1 MNQITIAPAI
11 VNVSGKTKVE
21 RQVSVVRTAS
31 PEALTACLSL
41 KGKVGNAIRVNAAY
55 SGYIDVV
62 TACINSNYKPLVE
75 MLSIR
80 LGEPMI
86 VSNRASFESLPDL
99 FEARIMKAKL
109 AKNDGMRTDKKTG
122 AQVSGAKLAVEL
134 ELKAL
139 VIDVISRVNDH
150 HAKRKAEQ
158 QAEQQT
164 IEA

>member
-1 MNQITIAPAI
+1 MNQITMSPAI

-21 RQVSVVRTAS
+21 RQVSVVRFAS
-31 PEALTACLSL
+31 QQALTACLSL
-41 KGKVGNAIRVNAAY
+41 KGKVGNAIRANAA
-55 SGYIDVV
+55 SAGLLDVAA
-62 TACINSNYKPLVE
+62 ACVNSNYKPLVE

-109 AKNDGMRTDKKTG
+109 AKNDGMRIDKK
-122 AQVSGAKLAVEL
+122 SGALVAGSKLAVEM

-139 VIDVISRVNDH
+139 VTDIIRAVNEY
-150 HAKRKAEQ
+150 HATRKAEQ
-158 QAEQQT
+158 QQVV
-164 IEA
+164 EA

>member
-1 MNQITIAPAI
+1 MNQITMSPAI
-11 VNVSGKTKVE
+11 VNVFGKTKVE

-31 PEALTACLSL
+31 QQALTACLSL
-41 KGKVGNAIRVNAAY
+41 KGKVGNAIRANAA
-55 SGYIDVV
+55 SAGLLDVAA
-62 TACINSNYKPLVE
+62 ACVNSNYKPLVE

-109 AKNDGMRTDKKTG
+109 AKNDGMRIDKK
-122 AQVSGAKLAVEL
+122 SGALVAGSKLAVEM

-139 VIDVISRVNDH
+139 VTDIIRAVNEY
-150 HAKRKAEQ
+150 HATRKAEQ
-158 QAEQQT
+158 QQVV
-164 IEA
+164 EA

>member
-31 PEALTACLSL
+31 QQALTACLSL
-41 KGKVGNAIRVNAAY
+41 KGKVGNAIRANAA
-55 SGYIDVV
+55 SAGLLDVAA
-62 TACINSNYKPLVE
+62 ACVNSNYKPLVE

-86 VSNRASFESLPDL
+86 VSSRASFESLPDL

-109 AKNDGMRTDKKTG
+109 AKNDGMRIDKK
-122 AQVSGAKLAVEL
+122 SGALVAGSKLAVEM

-139 VIDVISRVNDH
+139 VTGVKNIYED
-150 HAKRKAEQ
+150 
-158 QAEQQT
+158 
-164 IEA
+164 

>member
-1 MNQITIAPAI
+1 MNQITMSPAI

-31 PEALTACLSL
+31 QQALTACLSL
-41 KGKVGNAIRVNAAY
+41 KGKVGNAIRANAA
-55 SGYIDVV
+55 SAGLLDVAA
-62 TACINSNYKPLVE
+62 ACVNSNYKPLVE

-109 AKNDGMRTDKKTG
+109 AKNDGMRIDKK
-122 AQVSGAKLAVEL
+122 SGALVAGSKLAIEM

-139 VIDVISRVNDH
+139 VTDIIRAVNEY
-150 HAKRKAEQ
+150 HATRKAEQ
-158 QAEQQT
+158 QQVV
-164 IEA
+164 EA

>member
-31 PEALTACLSL
+31 QQALTACLSL
-41 KGKVGNAIRVNAAY
+41 KGKVGNAIRANAA
-55 SGYIDVV
+55 SAGLLDVAA
-62 TACINSNYKPLVE
+62 ACVNSNYKPLVE

-109 AKNDGMRTDKKTG
+109 AKNDGMRLDKK
-122 AQVSGAKLAVEL
+122 SGALVAGSKLATEM

-139 VIDVISRVNDH
+139 VTDIIRAVNEY
-150 HAKRKAEQ
+150 HATRKAEQ
-158 QAEQQT
+158 QAV
-164 IEA
+164 EA

>member
-1 MNQITIAPAI
+1 MNQITMSPAI
-11 VNVSGKTKVE
+11 VNVFGKTKVE

-31 PEALTACLSL
+31 QQALTACLSL
-41 KGKVGNAIRVNAAY
+41 KGKVGNAIRANAA
-55 SGYIDVV
+55 SAGLLDVAA
-62 TACINSNYKPLVE
+62 ACVNSNYKPLVE

-109 AKNDGMRTDKKTG
+109 AKNDGMRIDKK
-122 AQVSGAKLAVEL
+122 SGALVAGSKLAIEM

-139 VIDVISRVNDH
+139 VTDIIRAVNEY
-150 HAKRKAEQ
+150 HATRKAEQ
-158 QAEQQT
+158 QQVV
-164 IEA
+164 EA

>member
-1 MNQITIAPAI
+1 MNQITMSPAI

-31 PEALTACLSL
+31 QQALTACLSL
-41 KGKVGNAIRVNAAY
+41 KGKVGNAIRANAA
-55 SGYIDVV
+55 SAGLLDVAA
-62 TACINSNYKPLVE
+62 ACVNSNYKPLVE

-109 AKNDGMRTDKKTG
+109 AKNDGMRIDKK
-122 AQVSGAKLAVEL
+122 SGALVAGSKLAVEM

-139 VIDVISRVNDH
+139 VTDIIRAVNEY
-150 HAKRKAEQ
+150 HATRKAEQ
-158 QAEQQT
+158 QAV
-164 IEA
+164 EA

>member
-1 MNQITIAPAI
+1 MNQITMSPAI

-31 PEALTACLSL
+31 QQALTACLSL
-41 KGKVGNAIRVNAAY
+41 KGKVGNAIRANAA
-55 SGYIDVV
+55 SAGLLDVAA
-62 TACINSNYKPLVE
+62 ACVNSNYKPLVE

-109 AKNDGMRTDKKTG
+109 AKNDGMRLDKK
-122 AQVSGAKLAVEL
+122 SGALVAGSKLATEM

-139 VIDVISRVNDH
+139 VTDIIRAVNEY
-150 HAKRKAEQ
+150 HATRKAEQ
-158 QAEQQT
+158 QQVV
-164 IEA
+164 EA

>member
-1 MNQITIAPAI
+1 MNQITMSPAI

-31 PEALTACLSL
+31 QQALTACLSL
-41 KGKVGNAIRVNAAY
+41 KGKVGNAIRANAA
-55 SGYIDVV
+55 SAGLLDVAA
-62 TACINSNYKPLVE
+62 ACVNSNYKPLVE

-109 AKNDGMRTDKKTG
+109 AKNDGMRIDKK
-122 AQVSGAKLAVEL
+122 SGALVAGSKLAVEM

-139 VIDVISRVNDH
+139 VTDIIRAVNEY
-150 HAKRKAEQ
+150 HATRKAEQ
-158 QAEQQT
+158 QQVV
-164 IEA
+164 EA

>member
-1 MNQITIAPAI
+1 MNQITMTPAI

-21 RQVSVVRTAS
+21 RQVSVVRNAS
-31 PEALTACLSL
+31 QQALTACLSL
-41 KGKVGNAIRVNAAY
+41 KGKVGNAIRANAA
-55 SGYIDVV
+55 SAGLLDVAA
-62 TACINSNYKPLVE
+62 ACVNSNYKPLVE

-109 AKNDGMRTDKKTG
+109 AKNDGMRIDKK
-122 AQVSGAKLAVEL
+122 SGALVAGSKLAVEM

-139 VIDVISRVNDH
+139 VTDIIRAVNEY
-150 HAKRKAEQ
+150 HANRKAEQ
-158 QAEQQT
+158 QQVV
-164 IEA
+164 EA

>member
-1 MNQITIAPAI
+1 MNQITMSPAI

-31 PEALTACLSL
+31 QQALTACLSL
-41 KGKVGNAIRVNAAY
+41 KGKVGNAIRANAA
-55 SGYIDVV
+55 SAGLLDVAA
-62 TACINSNYKPLVE
+62 ACVNSNYKPLVE

-109 AKNDGMRTDKKTG
+109 AKNDGMRLDKK
-122 AQVSGAKLAVEL
+122 SGALVAGSKLATEM

-139 VIDVISRVNDH
+139 VTDIIRAVNEY
-150 HAKRKAEQ
+150 HATRKAEQ
-158 QAEQQT
+158 QAV
-164 IEA
+164 EA

>member
-1 MNQITIAPAI
+1 MNQITMSPAI
-11 VNVSGKTKVE
+11 VNVFGKTKVE

-31 PEALTACLSL
+31 QQALTACLSL
-41 KGKVGNAIRVNAAY
+41 KGKVGNAIRANAA
-55 SGYIDVV
+55 SAGLLDVAA
-62 TACINSNYKPLVE
+62 ACVNSNYKPLVE

-109 AKNDGMRTDKKTG
+109 AKNDGMRLDKK
-122 AQVSGAKLAVEL
+122 SGALVAGSKLAVEM

-139 VIDVISRVNDH
+139 VTDIIRAVNEY
-150 HAKRKAEQ
+150 HATRKAEQ
-158 QAEQQT
+158 QQVV
-164 IEA
+164 EA

>member
-1 MNQITIAPAI
+1 MNQITMSPAI

-21 RQVSVVRTAS
+21 RQVSVVRNAS
-31 PEALTACLSL
+31 QQALTACLSL
-41 KGKVGNAIRVNAAY
+41 KGKVGNAIRANAA
-55 SGYIDVV
+55 SAGLLDVAA
-62 TACINSNYKPLVE
+62 ACVNSNYKPLVE

-109 AKNDGMRTDKKTG
+109 AKNDGMRIDKK
-122 AQVSGAKLAVEL
+122 SGALVAGSKLAVEM

-139 VIDVISRVNDH
+139 VTDIIRAVNEY
-150 HAKRKAEQ
+150 HANRKAEQ
-158 QAEQQT
+158 QQVV
-164 IEA
+164 EA

>member
-1 MNQITIAPAI
+1 MNQITMSPAI

-31 PEALTACLSL
+31 QQALTACLSL
-41 KGKVGNAIRVNAAY
+41 KGKVGNAIRANAA
-55 SGYIDVV
+55 SAGLLDVAA
-62 TACINSNYKPLVE
+62 ACVNSNYKPLVE

-109 AKNDGMRTDKKTG
+109 AKNDGMRIDKKTG
-122 AQVSGAKLAVEL
+122 ALVNGSKLATEM

-139 VIDVISRVNDH
+139 VTDIIRAVNEY
-150 HAKRKAEQ
+150 HANRKAEQ
-158 QAEQQT
+158 QQVV
-164 IEA
+164 EA

>member
-21 RQVSVVRTAS
+21 RQVSVVRNAS
-31 PEALTACLSL
+31 QQALTACLSL
-41 KGKVGNAIRVNAAY
+41 KGKVGNAIRANAA
-55 SGYIDVV
+55 SAGLLDVAA
-62 TACINSNYKPLVE
+62 ACVNSNYKPLVE

-109 AKNDGMRTDKKTG
+109 AKNDGMRIDKK
-122 AQVSGAKLAVEL
+122 SGALVAGSKLAVEM

-139 VIDVISRVNDH
+139 VTDIIRAVNEY
-150 HAKRKAEQ
+150 HANRKAEQ
-158 QAEQQT
+158 QQVV
-164 IEA
+164 EA

>member
-1 MNQITIAPAI
+1 MNQITMSPAI

-31 PEALTACLSL
+31 QQALTACLSL
-41 KGKVGNAIRVNAAY
+41 KGKVGNAIRANAA
-55 SGYIDVV
+55 SAGLLDVAA
-62 TACINSNYKPLVE
+62 ACVNSNYKPLVE

-109 AKNDGMRTDKKTG
+109 AKNDGMRIDKKTG
-122 AQVSGAKLAVEL
+122 ALVNGSKLATEM

-139 VIDVISRVNDH
+139 VTDIIRAVNEY
-150 HAKRKAEQ
+150 HATRKAEQ
-158 QAEQQT
+158 QQVV
-164 IEA
+164 EA

>member
-1 MNQITIAPAI
+1 MNQITITPAI

-21 RQVSVVRTAS
+21 RQVSVVRNAS
-31 PEALTACLSL
+31 QQALTACLSL
-41 KGKVGNAIRVNAAY
+41 KGKVGNAIRANAA
-55 SGYIDVV
+55 SAGLLDVAA
-62 TACINSNYKPLVE
+62 ACVNSNYKPLVE

-109 AKNDGMRTDKKTG
+109 AKNDGMRLDKK
-122 AQVSGAKLAVEL
+122 SGALVAGSKLATEM

-139 VIDVISRVNDH
+139 VTDIIRAVNEY
-150 HAKRKAEQ
+150 HATRKAEQ
-158 QAEQQT
+158 QAV
-164 IEA
+164 EA

>member
-1 MNQITIAPAI
+1 MNQITMSPAI

-31 PEALTACLSL
+31 QQALTACLSL
-41 KGKVGNAIRVNAAY
+41 KGKVGNAIRANAA
-55 SGYIDVV
+55 SAGLLDVAA
-62 TACINSNYKPLVE
+62 ACVNSNYKPLVE

-109 AKNDGMRTDKKTG
+109 AKNDGMRLDKK
-122 AQVSGAKLAVEL
+122 SGALVAGSKLAIDM

-139 VIDVISRVNDH
+139 VTDIIRAVNEY
-150 HAKRKAEQ
+150 HATRKAEQ
-158 QAEQQT
+158 QQVV
-164 IEA
+164 EA

>member
-31 PEALTACLSL
+31 QQALTACLSL
-41 KGKVGNAIRVNAAY
+41 KGKVGNAIRANAA
-55 SGYIDVV
+55 SAGLLDVAA
-62 TACINSNYKPLVE
+62 ACVNSNYKPLVE

-86 VSNRASFESLPDL
+86 VSSRASFESLPDL

-109 AKNDGMRTDKKTG
+109 AKNDGMRIDKK
-122 AQVSGAKLAVEL
+122 SGALVAGSKLAVEM

-139 VIDVISRVNDH
+139 VTDIIRAVNEY
-150 HAKRKAEQ
+150 HANRKAEQ
-158 QAEQQT
+158 QQVV
-164 IEA
+164 EA

>member
-31 PEALTACLSL
+31 QQALTACLSL
-41 KGKVGNAIRVNAAY
+41 KGKVGNAIRANAA
-55 SGYIDVV
+55 SAGLLDVAA
-62 TACINSNYKPLVE
+62 ACVNSNYKPLVE

-109 AKNDGMRTDKKTG
+109 AKNDGMRLDKK
-122 AQVSGAKLAVEL
+122 SGALVAGSKLATEM

-139 VIDVISRVNDH
+139 VTDIIRAVNEY
-150 HAKRKAEQ
+150 HATRKAEQ
-158 QAEQQT
+158 QQVV
-164 IEA
+164 EA

>member
-1 MNQITIAPAI
+1 MNQITMSPAI
-11 VNVSGKTKVE
+11 VNVFGKTKVE

-31 PEALTACLSL
+31 QQALTACLSL
-41 KGKVGNAIRVNAAY
+41 KGKVGNAIRANAA
-55 SGYIDVV
+55 SAGLLDVAA
-62 TACINSNYKPLVE
+62 ACVNSNYKPLVE

-109 AKNDGMRTDKKTG
+109 AKNDGMRIDKK
-122 AQVSGAKLAVEL
+122 SGALVAGSKLAVEM

-139 VIDVISRVNDH
+139 VTDIIRAVNEY
-150 HAKRKAEQ
+150 HANRKAEQ
-158 QAEQQT
+158 QQVV
-164 IEA
+164 EA

>member
-1 MNQITIAPAI
+1 MNQITMSPAI

-31 PEALTACLSL
+31 QQALTACLSL
-41 KGKVGNAIRVNAAY
+41 KGKVGNAIRANAA
-55 SGYIDVV
+55 SAGLLDVAA
-62 TACINSNYKPLVE
+62 ACVNSNYKPLVE

-109 AKNDGMRTDKKTG
+109 AKNDGMRLDKK
-122 AQVSGAKLAVEL
+122 SGALVAGSKLAIEM

-139 VIDVISRVNDH
+139 VTDIIRAVNEY
-150 HAKRKAEQ
+150 HANRKAEQ
-158 QAEQQT
+158 QQVV
-164 IEA
+164 EA

>member
-1 MNQITIAPAI
+1 MNQITMSPAI

-31 PEALTACLSL
+31 QQALTACLSL
-41 KGKVGNAIRVNAAY
+41 KGKVGNAIRANAA
-55 SGYIDVV
+55 SAGLLDVAA
-62 TACINSNYKPLVE
+62 ACVNSNYKPLVE

-109 AKNDGMRTDKKTG
+109 AKNDGMRLDKK
-122 AQVSGAKLAVEL
+122 SGALVAGSKLAIEM

-139 VIDVISRVNDH
+139 VTDIIRAVNEY
-150 HAKRKAEQ
+150 HATRKAEQ
-158 QAEQQT
+158 QQVV
-164 IEA
+164 EA

>member
-31 PEALTACLSL
+31 QQALTACLSL
-41 KGKVGNAIRVNAAY
+41 KGKVGNAIRANAA
-55 SGYIDVV
+55 SAGLLDVAA
-62 TACINSNYKPLVE
+62 ACVNSNYKPLVE

-109 AKNDGMRTDKKTG
+109 AKNDGMRIDKK
-122 AQVSGAKLAVEL
+122 SGALVAGSKLAVEM

-139 VIDVISRVNDH
+139 VTDIIRAVNEY
-150 HAKRKAEQ
+150 HANRKAEQ
-158 QAEQQT
+158 QQVV
-164 IEA
+164 EA

>member
-1 MNQITIAPAI
+1 MNQITITPAI

-21 RQVSVVRTAS
+21 RQVSVVRNAS
-31 PEALTACLSL
+31 QQALTACLSL
-41 KGKVGNAIRVNAAY
+41 KGKVGNAIRANAA
-55 SGYIDVV
+55 SAGLLDVAA
-62 TACINSNYKPLVE
+62 ACVNSNYKPLVE

-109 AKNDGMRTDKKTG
+109 AKNDGMRIDKK
-122 AQVSGAKLAVEL
+122 SGALVAGSKLAVEM

-139 VIDVISRVNDH
+139 VTDIIRAVNEY
-150 HAKRKAEQ
+150 HANRKAEQ
-158 QAEQQT
+158 QQVV
-164 IEA
+164 EA

>member
-31 PEALTACLSL
+31 QQALTACLSL
-41 KGKVGNAIRVNAAY
+41 KGKVGNAIRANAA
-55 SGYIDVV
+55 SAGLLDVAA
-62 TACINSNYKPLVE
+62 ACVNSNYKPLVE

-86 VSNRASFESLPDL
+86 VSSRASFESLPDL

-109 AKNDGMRTDKKTG
+109 AKNDGMRIDKK
-122 AQVSGAKLAVEL
+122 SGALVAGSKLAVEM

-139 VIDVISRVNDH
+139 VTDIIRAVNEY
-150 HAKRKAEQ
+150 HATRKAEQ
-158 QAEQQT
+158 QQVV
-164 IEA
+164 EA

>member
-1 MNQITIAPAI
+1 MNQITMSPAI

-31 PEALTACLSL
+31 QQALTACLSL
-41 KGKVGNAIRVNAAY
+41 KGKVGNAIRANAA
-55 SGYIDVV
+55 SAGLLDVAA
-62 TACINSNYKPLVE
+62 ACVNSNYKPLVE

-109 AKNDGMRTDKKTG
+109 AKNDGMRLDKK
-122 AQVSGAKLAVEL
+122 SGALVAGSKLAVEM

-139 VIDVISRVNDH
+139 VTDIIRAVNEY
-150 HAKRKAEQ
+150 HANRKAEQ
-158 QAEQQT
+158 QQVV
-164 IEA
+164 EA

>member
-1 MNQITIAPAI
+1 MNQITMSPAI

-31 PEALTACLSL
+31 QQALTACLSL
-41 KGKVGNAIRVNAAY
+41 KGKVGNAIRANAA
-55 SGYIDVV
+55 SAGLLDVAA
-62 TACINSNYKPLVE
+62 ACVNSNYKPLVE

-109 AKNDGMRTDKKTG
+109 AKNDGMRLDKK
-122 AQVSGAKLAVEL
+122 SGALVAGSKLAVEM

-139 VIDVISRVNDH
+139 VTDIIRAVNEY
-150 HAKRKAEQ
+150 HATRKAEQ
-158 QAEQQT
+158 QQVV
-164 IEA
+164 EA

>member
-1 MNQITIAPAI
+1 MNQITMSPAI

-31 PEALTACLSL
+31 QQALTACLSL
-41 KGKVGNAIRVNAAY
+41 KGKVGNAIRANAA
-55 SGYIDVV
+55 SAGLLDVAA
-62 TACINSNYKPLVE
+62 ACVNSNYKPLVE

-109 AKNDGMRTDKKTG
+109 AKNDGMRIDKK
-122 AQVSGAKLAVEL
+122 SGALVAGSKLAVEM

-139 VIDVISRVNDH
+139 VTDIIRAVNEY
-150 HAKRKAEQ
+150 HANRKAEQ
-158 QAEQQT
+158 QQVV
-164 IEA
+164 EA

>member
-31 PEALTACLSL
+31 QQALTACLSL
-41 KGKVGNAIRVNAAY
+41 KGKVGNAIRANAA
-55 SGYIDVV
+55 SAGLLDVAA
-62 TACINSNYKPLVE
+62 ACVNSNYKPLVE

-86 VSNRASFESLPDL
+86 VSSRASFESLPDL

-109 AKNDGMRTDKKTG
+109 AKNDGMRLDKK
-122 AQVSGAKLAVEL
+122 SGALVAGSKLATEM

-139 VIDVISRVNDH
+139 VTDIIRAVNEY
-150 HAKRKAEQ
+150 HATRKAEQ
-158 QAEQQT
+158 QQVV
-164 IEA
+164 EA